1 MLCWKDT
8 AEPKQAWVWYK
19 EKEGSRTN
27 PRGRLLQQ
35 RGSKSSPSPTLT
47 AAPAGLC
54 FRWLL
59 APQNPPGA
67 VGALGRL
74 CWERE
79 QPYICIQSQGEKVY
93 PEQAE
98 TSASPKAQAML
109 STD

>member
-1 MLCWKDT
+1 MLFWEDT

-47 AAPAGLC
+47 AAPAGLY

-79 QPYICIQSQGEKVY
+79 QPYICIQSQGERAY